1 MRTSV
6 SAEAYGKFNKKID
19 FVAKVIFKTE
29 QQKARIRE
37 KLDKCFMFQ
46 ALEDK
51 EINVVIDAMELKQY
65 KFITISFFVK

>member
-37 KLDKCFMFQ
+37 KLDKCFMF
-46 ALEDK
+46 
-51 EINVVIDAMELKQY
+51 
-65 KFITISFFVK
+65 